1 MSLKEAILHQVY
13 RFWAATLRIQEAGP
27 GKGQDPVFYV
37 FWHAVQFPL
46 LWRYRHRQIGVLVS
60 RHRDGERA
68 ARLARKLGFFTARG
82 SSTRGGVA
90 GARALIR
97 WAHRGHSVAVAPD
110 GPQGPARQVKEGFD
124 HLIRLVGHPVVPVGV
139 AMTPHWKAG
148 SWDRFQ
154 IPYPFARVVI
164 YLGAPMHRCP
174 SPRELEKHLHVCEQK
189 ARAMLN
195 VPLQTKEGAHV

>member
-1 MSLKEAILHQVY
+1 MSLTERALQELY
-13 RFWAATLRIQEAGP
+13 RLWSATLRIREEGP
-27 GKGQDPVFYV
+27 GRGQDPVFYV

-46 LWRYRHRQIGVLVS
+46 LWQYRHRHIGVLVS

-68 ARLARKLGFFTARG
+68 AQLAQRLGFFTARG

-97 WAHRGHSVAVAPD
+97 WARNGHSVAVAPD

-139 AMTPHWKAG
+139 AMAPHWKAG

-164 YLGAPMHRCP
+164 YLGEPLSHGP
-174 SPRELEKHLHVCEQK
+174 SPQELQHLLNMCETK
-189 ARAMLN
+189 ARDLLN
-195 VPLQTKEGAHV
+195 GKVQTKEGAHV